1 MTTPFNPTQRAAR
14 AGLAVIAALVLVSG
28 AVWRGIAAEP
38 RFAAAAATVSTP
50 ITHAIAAG
58 RDSYAD
64 VVDVVSPAVVTV
76 RAQGRARVSPTQFQ
90 QMPDD
95 DFFGQFF
102 GIPGQRGP
110 RGQRQLPRP
119 RQSALGSGVVVTTDG
134 YISTNTHLVDG
145 ADTVNVDFTDGRTL
159 TAKIVGTDKPSDL
172 ALLKV
177 TGSSFKAAALG
188 DSDAVR
194 VGDVVLALGN
204 PLNVGQTV
212 TMGIVSAKGR
222 STTVG
227 DGSYEDFLQT
237 DAPINH
243 GNSGGALVNM
253 KGEVVGINS
262 QIMSNTDANIGIGF
276 AIPANMARHVMEDL
290 RTKGKVTRAQ
300 LGVTVQAVTSDLAAS
315 LGLKQ
320 SGGAIVSSVSDG
332 SAAERAGLKRGDVI
346 TSFNGR
352 PVQDT
357 NSLRNRVAEAG
368 PGSTAE
374 VVVIRD
380 GSEKKIA
387 VKLDEANPERT
398 ARRNG
403 DGDDERSGDNA
414 AALGISVA
422 PNGRGEGLVVQDV
435 DPEGRAAD
443 AGIRPGDVIH
453 EVNRQSVTSV
463 DDLRAA
469 VRKSSDRPALLLI
482 DRNGASIFVTVTPAT
497 GSAGRP
503 SGIAGSPSGEPAV
516 PSPENRVRHTIAGCL
531 SPRFTAG
538 TPFRPR
544 NSRPAS
550 AGGSS
555 PRRG

>member
-1 MTTPFNPTQRAAR
+1 MKTFLQPTQRTVR
-14 AGLAVIAALVLVSG
+14 AGLAVGAAVMLLSG
-28 AVWRGIAAEP
+28 AAWHGLAAESHT
-38 RFAAAAATVSTP
+38 AVSAQAATVSTP
-50 ITHAIAAG
+50 IVHAIAGG

-64 VVDVVSPAVVTV
+64 IVEVVAPAVVTV

-90 QMPDD
+90 GPDD
-95 DFFGQFF
+95 DFFSQFF
-102 GIPGQRGP
+102 GQPNQGR
-110 RGQRQLPRP
+110 RGQVPRQVPRP

-134 YISTNTHLVDG
+134 YILTNNHVVEG

-177 TGSSFKAAALG
+177 SGSNFKAIALG
-188 DSDAVR
+188 NSDTVR
-194 VGDVVLALGN
+194 VGDVVLAVGN

-212 TMGIVSAKGR
+212 TMGIISAKGR
-222 STTVG
+222 STGVG

-253 KGEVVGINS
+253 HGELVGINS

-276 AIPANMARHVMEDL
+276 SIPANMAKHVMDDL

-300 LGVTVQAVTSDLAAS
+300 LGVTVQNVTSDMAAS

-320 SGGAIVSSVSDG
+320 NGGAIISGVGDG

-346 TSFNGR
+346 LSFNGQ

-357 NSLRNRVAEAG
+357 NSLRNRVADSG

-374 VVVIRD
+374 VVINRD
-380 GSEKKIA
+380 GSQKQIA
-387 VKLDEANPERT
+387 VKLDEANPERS
-398 ARRNG
+398 AG
-403 DGDDERSGDNA
+403 RSGDSDGERGGENA
-414 AALGISVA
+414 AALGITVS
-422 PNGRGEGLVVQDV
+422 PNDRGNGLMVENV

-453 EVNRQSVTSV
+453 EVNRQTVKSPEE
-463 DDLRAA
+463 LRAA
-469 VRKSSDRPALLLI
+469 VRKSSDRPVLLLI
-482 DRNGASIFVTVTPAT
+482 DRNGASVFVTVKPAN
-497 GSAGRP
+497 G
-503 SGIAGSPSGEPAV
+503 
-516 PSPENRVRHTIAGCL
+516 H
-531 SPRFTAG
+531 
-538 TPFRPR
+538 
-544 NSRPAS
+544 
-550 AGGSS
+550 
-555 PRRG
+555 